1 MALIEPHLDKI
12 GLLLW
17 TKPNLEP
24 CTEEHYSWIEKNRK
38 NVYAIKF
45 HPYHSKLAFN
55 DDKMRDYFELAEH
68 FKLPIVTHTANDIY
82 SDPVHVYEI
91 SKQYQNLNIVMVHMG
106 LGTDHKAAVNLI
118 RKRDNLYGDSTWVN
132 REALIKAFEN
142 LGSEKLLFG
151 TDNTIDGLETLEN
164 KNFAGYCLRGLE
176 NDIGSYAYEKFIG
189 KNAKTLFNITL

>member
-24 CTEEHYSWIEKNRK
+24 CTEEYYSWIEKNRK

-91 SKQYQNLNIVMVHMG
+91 SKQYQNLNFVMVHMG

-132 REALIKAFEN
+132 RETL
-142 LGSEKLLFG
+142 
-151 TDNTIDGLETLEN
+151 DGVETLEN

-176 NDIGSYAYEKFIG
+176 NDIGSYTYEKFIG